1 MVYRTVPRTGIVL
14 INNQVDVGVRVEVP
28 AQVFKHITDEVY
40 EAKLVYRTRQ
50 YNDLVRTFC
59 MNPNGYVVAENTD
72 GIITVNGHSFR
83 DPKLHSHNTI
93 LLYWSAI
100 NLRNRLLNRINTANV
115 SLLFQYAGRR
125 RAAAAFRRFDQRPA
139 Y

>member
-1 MVYRTVPRTGIVL
+1 MVYRTVPRLGL
-14 INNQVDVGVRVEVP
+14 SFINNQVDVGVRVEVP

-72 GIITVNGHSFR
+72 GIITVTGTASAIPSCTVIIR
-83 DPKLHSHNTI
+83 I
-93 LLYWSAI
+93 LLYWSA
-100 NLRNRLLNRINTANV
+100 
-115 SLLFQYAGRR
+115 
-125 RAAAAFRRFDQRPA
+125 
-139 Y
+139 